1 MLLGKLAGS
10 TLGSALTE
18 RRVIRAAEG
27 TIRAGENF

>member
-10 TLGSALTE
+10 TLTE